1 MWSFS
6 YLTGLFL
13 HFHYYSI
20 YNTCI
25 KVDVLIYIIY
35 YFNKMHGHFFSGFDL
50 RVVSHNCFVYLNDQS
65 EIIMLPWSFL
75 WLTEFKCLNEHFERK
90 KYVVLLTLLQCI
102 VINWIIDSYPEIAD
116 GIVVKT
122 VCVRSTKSCCETSF
136 TIGVRNCS
144 SYYSFY
150 LTNVPTCNQ
159 SYCFGM

>member
-1 MWSFS
+1 
-6 YLTGLFL
+6 
-13 HFHYYSI
+13 
-20 YNTCI
+20 
-25 KVDVLIYIIY
+25 
-35 YFNKMHGHFFSGFDL
+35 MHGHFFLD
-50 RVVSHNCFVYLNDQS
+50 
-65 EIIMLPWSFL
+65 LPWQSR
-75 WLTEFKCLNEHFERK
+75 LTIFCLFEWSKLDNRVAMVFFVVDKIQVFKWTFCKK
-90 KYVVLLTLLQCI
+90 KYVALLTLQQSM
-102 VINWIIDSYPEIAD
+102 VINWILDILDSYPEIAD